1 MSPVAQIASEP
12 HGDWPVIWSGSD
24 KHLASHPLGE
34 EGLNLWPLHSR
45 VETEPVARLGSDHV
59 VLHTQ
64 RSSNSLGSV
73 SVEPLTYRYVYH
85 LESEHVLITTGGLVV
100 SGQPV
105 LSILNGGDPAM
116 LARYDGQAL
125 TSGDL
130 RFEVPVGEHQ
140 LVLRSQHASAAHVG
154 APSRVRIQSL
164 PADALQHDVAESGWG
179 SQYALVLSPGM
190 PCTVNLEIENYG
202 IDQAYLANTRKIA
215 EGEWT
220 RASNGENGVF
230 HIPLP
235 PEPKAGQSWT
245 LLTRSGLYFRGAHPG
260 RIPDP
265 VTTPKS
271 EPEIAKHSL
280 RDITD
285 ISGIQFVHF
294 EGPDLQLDIRP
305 TMGPGAA
312 WGDVNGDGWHD
323 LYLVQGGGRAGVT
336 SPNRLYKNLGEGKF
350 KDMTETAGVGDT
362 GAGMGAL
369 FFDANGDGHLD
380 LYVANYGQD
389 VLYQGNGDGTFT
401 DVTVSAG
408 IDSGLWSASASAAD
422 ADGDGDLDLYVT
434 RYLDFDLDKMPPLEA
449 LGGYERDDP
458 PAMLPFAFPGQPNL
472 FLRNESDANSIRFVD
487 ATEELGLANPKGLGM
502 QSVWWDYDADGD
514 QDLYVANDVSINV
527 MFRNNGDGTFEDV
540 TFGVGLD
547 DPRGGM
553 GLALGDVEGDGDEDL
568 FLTNWE
574 LDTNALYVNRHKKAY
589 GTSTRRSKFRDG
601 TLHAGLAAPS
611 IGSTSWGAVLFDMEA
626 DGDLDLFVANGYT
639 SPDYATTGICVG
651 QPNQLFLGDGTGQF
665 QDGREV
671 AGPALDIAL
680 ASRGAVGCDWDRDG
694 DVDLL
699 VTSNNGRIQLLE
711 NRAPQE
717 GHWISFLLDGTTAN
731 PFGVGAIVTIEH
743 GSRTLRRT
751 LRAGEG
757 YLTSAPPELHFG
769 LGPKDGPITARV
781 TWPDGTETV
790 HAGLEPGDRH
800 RLSID

>member
-1 MSPVAQIASEP
+1 M
-12 HGDWPVIWSGSD
+12 IWSGPD
-24 KHLASHPLGE
+24 EHLGSQPSKPDGI
-34 EGLNLWPLHSR
+34 NLWPLHSR
-45 VETEPVARLGSDHV
+45 VEIEPVARIQNDHV
-59 VLHTQ
+59 VIHTRMGWGQ
-64 RSSNSLGSV
+64 GIESMD
-73 SVEPLTYRYVYH
+73 YRFVH
-85 LESEHVLITTGGLVV
+85 HDENEHVLLTTNGLRVC
-100 SGQPV
+100 GEPV
-105 LSILNGGDPAM
+105 LPNIVGADAAL
-116 LARYDGQAL
+116 LARFDGQCVTLGELKIGVPDGGVQVVMRPSSNRRIRDLVRIRADPENAL
-125 TSGDL
+125 TFDPITHDPDL
-130 RFEVPVGEHQ
+130 
-140 LVLRSQHASAAHVG
+140 AG
-154 APSRVRIQSL
+154 AV
-164 PADALQHDVAESGWG
+164 
-179 SQYALVLSPGM
+179 VLSPDQ
-190 PCTVNLEIENYG
+190 PCTLEIEFRGGNL
-202 IDQAYLANTRKIA
+202 DQMYLTTTREIS
-215 EGEWT
+215 EGEWS
-220 RASNGENGVF
+220 AIPGEPTGERL
-230 HIPLP
+230 IPLP
-235 PEPKAGQSWT
+235 PEPEIGRSWT
-245 LLTRSGLYFRGAHPG
+245 LVTRSDSKFYPHNPGESGSSQSSGL
-260 RIPDP
+260 
-265 VTTPKS
+265 S
-271 EPEIAKHSL
+271 
-280 RDITD
+280 DITEK
-285 ISGIQFVHF
+285 SGIEFVHF

-323 LYLVQGGGRAGVT
+323 LYLVQGGGRDGVT
-336 SPNRLYKNLGEGKF
+336 SPNRLYKNLGEGQF
-350 KDMTETAGVGDT
+350 EDITESAGVGDT

-401 DVTVSAG
+401 DVTESAG
-408 IDSGLWSASASAAD
+408 IDAGLWSASASAAD

-434 RYLDFDLDKMPPLEA
+434 RYLDFDLDKMPPPEA

-472 FLRNESDANSIRFVD
+472 FLRNESDANGIRFVD
-487 ATEELGLANPKGLGM
+487 ATEELGLANAAGLGM
-502 QSVWWDYDADGD
+502 QSVWWDYDGDGD

-651 QPNQLFLGDGTGQF
+651 QPNQLFLGDGEGRFT
-665 QDGREV
+665 DGHDL
-671 AGPALDIAL
+671 AAPALDIAL

-694 DVDLL
+694 DIDLL
-699 VTSNNGRIQLLE
+699 VTSNNGRVQLLE

-717 GHWISFLLDGTTAN
+717 GHWISFLLDGAAPN
-731 PFGVGAIVTIEH
+731 PFAVGAVVTIEH
-743 GSRTLRRT
+743 GGRTLRRT

-769 LGPKDGPITARV
+769 LGPMDGPITAKV
-781 TWPDGTETV
+781 TWPSGVETV

>member
-1 MSPVAQIASEP
+1 M
-12 HGDWPVIWSGSD
+12 
-24 KHLASHPLGE
+24 
-34 EGLNLWPLHSR
+34 
-45 VETEPVARLGSDHV
+45 
-59 VLHTQ
+59 
-64 RSSNSLGSV
+64 
-73 SVEPLTYRYVYH
+73 
-85 LESEHVLITTGGLVV
+85 
-100 SGQPV
+100 
-105 LSILNGGDPAM
+105 
-116 LARYDGQAL
+116 
-125 TSGDL
+125 
-130 RFEVPVGEHQ
+130 
-140 LVLRSQHASAAHVG
+140 
-154 APSRVRIQSL
+154 
-164 PADALQHDVAESGWG
+164 
-179 SQYALVLSPGM
+179 ALVLSTKE
-190 PCTVNLEIENYG
+190 PCTVTLEFTGYG
-202 IDQAYLANTRKIA
+202 LDQVYLASTRPVGD
-215 EGEWT
+215 GEWSEVST
-220 RASNGENGVF
+220 KEMAEIR
-230 HIPLP
+230 IPLP
-235 PEPKAGQSWT
+235 PEPRVGQSWT
-245 LLTRSGLYFRGAHPG
+245 LVTRSECYYRSSNPG
-260 RIPDP
+260 GSFESDS
-265 VTTPKS
+265 KN
-271 EPEIAKHSL
+271 AL
-280 RDITD
+280 RDITGT
-285 ISGIQFVHF
+285 SGIQFVHF

-323 LYLVQGGGRAGVT
+323 LYLVQGGGRDGVT
-336 SPNRLYKNLGEGKF
+336 SPNRLYKNLGEGQF
-350 KDMTETAGVGDT
+350 KDITESAGVGDT

-401 DVTVSAG
+401 DVTESAG
-408 IDSGLWSASASAAD
+408 IDAGLWSASASAAD

-434 RYLDFDLDKMPPLEA
+434 RYLDFDLDKMPPPEA

-472 FLRNESDANSIRFVD
+472 FLRNESDANGIRFVD
-487 ATEELGLANPKGLGM
+487 ATEELGLANAAGLGM
-502 QSVWWDYDADGD
+502 QSVWWDYDGDGD

-651 QPNQLFLGDGTGQF
+651 QPNQLFLGDGEGRFT
-665 QDGREV
+665 DGHDL
-671 AGPALDIAL
+671 AAPALDIAL

-694 DVDLL
+694 DIDLL
-699 VTSNNGRIQLLE
+699 VTSNNGRVQLLE

-717 GHWISFLLDGTTAN
+717 GHWISFLLDGAAPN
-731 PFGVGAIVTIEH
+731 PFAVGAVVTIEH
-743 GSRTLRRT
+743 GGRTLRRT

-769 LGPKDGPITARV
+769 LGPMDGPITAKV
-781 TWPDGTETV
+781 TWPSGATTV